1 MKRSD
6 TSKKTQS
13 SLQGGTD
20 ARWGRVSVL
29 VAPQPPR
36 HPPPRTGPSDGGAAR
51 PGGAPAPV
59 ASGAWRNDGIQNEC
73 SAFHSE
79 GLVEGQGAL

>member
-1 MKRSD
+1 MG
-6 TSKKTQS
+6 
-13 SLQGGTD
+13 QGVR
-20 ARWGRVSVL
+20 ARGPA
-29 VAPQPPR
+29 APT
-36 HPPPRTGPSDGGAAR
+36 PPPTSHRAFGRRGRP